1 MACTS
6 PFSSPLGP
14 LHHADPGTA
23 SSHNIFALF
32 RTSSSSSS
40 KEAKAAPRPAKRNK
54 KELLISSPVLQS
66 TTNLSVA
73 APSYTDAT
81 QAFSAPRPF
90 RSSADHFPLDSEDPR
105 CASPP
110 PPYRFSASSVDLTR
124 RDSFLSSVPPIDM
137 ALVPGEEVEKR
148 LQRWDTERQ
157 LCQQRELIEVDARMA
172 HALEQIGL

>member
-14 LHHADPGTA
+14 LHHADPATA

-81 QAFSAPRPF
+81 QAFNAPRPL
-90 RSSADHFPLDSEDPR
+90 RSSADQFPLDSEDPR

-110 PPYRFSASSVDLTR
+110 PPYRFSAPSINPTR
-124 RDSFLSSVPPIDM
+124 RDSILSSVPPIDM

-172 HALEQIGL
+172 RELEQMGL